1 MKQRI
6 IAVAVFL
13 LLVLGITTR
22 SQVAQWFHHLGYYR
36 YISNNTVEI
45 APNIAELEQREQYDA
60 DLAQY
65 QRDKFNY
72 DDMLGAA
79 RLEDGKKIAELKAK
93 GYSEDDAEGEVE
105 ASEGTWMFHPPQP
118 PKEPEAIT
126 KYKVLTNQGLSVL
139 PMFSTEL
146 DRCVIIYSKDEDLKS
161 KKIAQVVVE
170 NHYRDNA
177 DVVRTN
183 DVMVWAETQN
193 IVPAEPRPSVCQYY
207 R

>member
-22 SQVAQWFHHLGYYR
+22 SQVTQWFHHLGYYS

-45 APNIAELEQREQYDA
+45 APNVAELEQREQYNA

-65 QRDKFNY
+65 QRDKFQY
-72 DDMLGAA
+72 DDMLGVA
-79 RLEDGKKIAELKAK
+79 RLEASKKAAELRAK
-93 GYSEDDAEGEVE
+93 GASEEEIDEETE
-105 ASEGTWMFHPPQP
+105 SEGTWMFHPPQP

-126 KYKVLTNQGLSVL
+126 KYKVPTNQGLSVL

-183 DVMVWAETQN
+183 DVTVWAETQN